1 MWTVLL
7 RPAERKV
14 RGRTVSYLLTW
25 SGDDGIEL
33 VSTWNLSA
41 TDKKKLSAY
50 WTHFEN
56 YLSSK
61 GHFRLARYKLRTR
74 RQEPDKAVD
83 AFVKKIRILVE
94 ECRFTKQDEHII
106 DALIFGSNSKRSQ
119 TKFLEKHATLTL
131 DTALDI
137 ARTKDVTSKQDKG
150 ISSDLSTRVDALKHG
165 RASSKSGNFLNK
177 PRSPTVRVCGCCG
190 TELDISQR
198 SLYAQLI
205 DQFVMHVV
213 KSIIREKSVGHQ
225 SLAKGINVQV
235 VVAKGI
241 LRHLRK
247 NHVQRSIF
255 MALKLMMKLK
265 TALVYHFPISCIF
278 IPYQPG
284 HERWH
289 SSFRGGSGVWSV
301 HEITLVQ
308 SWHRRWG
315 ERYFIKYLLF
325 PESPYNDNV
334 TPTNL

>member
-1 MWTVLL
+1 M
-7 RPAERKV
+7 
-14 RGRTVSYLLTW
+14 
-25 SGDDGIEL
+25 
-33 VSTWNLSA
+33 
-41 TDKKKLSAY
+41 
-50 WTHFEN
+50 
-56 YLSSK
+56 
-61 GHFRLARYKLRTR
+61 
-74 RQEPDKAVD
+74 
-83 AFVKKIRILVE
+83 
-94 ECRFTKQDEHII
+94 
-106 DALIFGSNSKRSQ
+106 
-119 TKFLEKHATLTL
+119 
-131 DTALDI
+131 
-137 ARTKDVTSKQDKG
+137 
-150 ISSDLSTRVDALKHG
+150 
-165 RASSKSGNFLNK
+165 
-177 PRSPTVRVCGCCG
+177 CGCCG

-247 NHVQRSIF
+247 NRVQRSIF